1 MSARLLFVSL
11 ISAVFITATASA
23 TTSGSERLL
32 IGRWVSARETLTFFA
47 SREFTFGEDHGPA
60 GRWQLRGRHL
70 TFGIP
75 RGGVSRQADIAQLTP
90 RRLVLLESGKKK
102 VYERLEHY

>member
-1 MSARLLFVSL
+1 MSAHFLFVSL
-11 ISAVFITATASA
+11 IVAVVSTATASA
-23 TTSGSERLL
+23 GTGLSERLL

-47 SREFTFGEDHGPA
+47 NREFTFSEEHGPSVW
-60 GRWQLRGRHL
+60 WQLRGRHL

-75 RGGVSRQADIAQLTP
+75 KRGVNRRADLGQLTP

-102 VYERLEHY
+102 VYARLDHY